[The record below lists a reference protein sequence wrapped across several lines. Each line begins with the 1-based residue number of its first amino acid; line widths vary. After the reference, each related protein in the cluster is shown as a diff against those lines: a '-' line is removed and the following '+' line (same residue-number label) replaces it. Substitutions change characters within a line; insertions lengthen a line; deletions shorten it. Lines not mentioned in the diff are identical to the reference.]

1 MSTFVTLAEVLE
13 SRRAP
18 LEEDEVWALLLGAAE
33 ALMGIFSKGPVNPCS
48 IISPGSMLL
57 SPSGSVAFKTC
68 SRSEDVASF
77 TSPEM
82 MLARPSSSRQDV
94 EKMVVFSLG
103 MALYWTVDYQLAQ
116 NQPVQLSNHLNG
128 LLLKMCEEAAH
139 RRPEL
144 LAVLEESE
152 QHHKNALLPPP
163 DTVIMQL
170 AQDVLQ
176 DPVENALGNAALL
189 TDRSQ
194 LVRDRLRGS
203 SSQNSTWA
211 PKGNGSP
218 SLSFPAET
226 NRSCQGSNPSG
237 ASSSSDGTWLSRSP
251 NLGRRQQLN
260 SRPEQSFG
268 SSLSLSERKLKDLGP
283 EFVRMLDEPLVI
295 LELPNS
301 IVSKKGKSCSAQRD
315 LKVVMP
321 NGQVIL
327 VKCDVKSRGGD
338 VFDMIVA
345 HSNLVEHFY
354 FGLAYSDDNEFFFL
368 DNETKI
374 SKVAPESW
382 KTAPASTFLLH
393 FRIKFFVSDITLL
406 LHKLTRHQYYLQLR
420 RDILEDRP
428 LCNVG
433 TGLVLAALA
442 LQAEFGDCMPEVYG
456 KNYYRPEHYVSRS
469 MLEKMALPCLKD
481 ELLRLHANNA
491 SMVAEESELEFL
503 KAIQQLPEYGV
514 LFHRVACEKKPLTAE
529 LVLGVCAKGVI
540 VYEVKN
546 NSRSASLRFHWRETA
561 NISAARRKFVIESS
575 VSKKKHTFLMEK
587 SRVAR
592 YLCSLCTAQHKFH
605 KEMSSRQL
613 SHSLASEESIV
624 QYSSVCRAQNNIS
637 CLEGVLN
644 NSRLNAAHQDPMSKL
659 CDDIANRIET
669 RIKQQ
674 RDLLEQSSA
683 TSPVFQRF
691 AAGSQKRGSDV
702 PSLSSGVRDTPTS
715 PRAPE
720 REIICVS
727 LKKDPKLGLGI
738 VIIGEDSTGRL
749 DLGIFIASVVPGGPA
764 DRDGRIRPGGRL
776 ISLNQTSLEGVTFSE
791 AAEIMQNSPD
801 QVELIISQSKA
812 ARKPI
817 SGLAERSYES
827 QTTLRADSRTDSRAE
842 DGLDELVTIMMTPKA
857 GSRLHVPDVRI
868 LNAQDD
874 YSRSVS
880 LISLRPEEFSVQLR
894 KDSGNLGISIAGGLN
909 AGLQSGGIFVKSLIP
924 GGAADQDG
932 RIQSGDRIL
941 EVHGTRLQ
949 GCSNQQAAECL
960 NKTGEVVSLVLERDG
975 SPVTIRSSPS
985 PEPRD
990 KLMLTPVT
998 MTTQFRN
1005 NSCPAITMTTP
1016 FAIRPNDYSFV
1027 SEDNTLEV
1035 TLRKRLSGLGFSF
1048 LIAELDT
1055 SLDCG
1060 TVVRVKT
1067 LFPGQAAEESGLI
1080 REGDVIL
1087 AVNGESLKGLSYQRV
1102 LHLLKGSTPEVKLV
1116 ICRPA
1121 AGTLP
1126 PISEKI
1132 GQLTCS

>member
-1 MSTFVTLAEVLE
+1 
-13 SRRAP
+13 
-18 LEEDEVWALLLGAAE
+18 
-33 ALMGIFSKGPVNPCS
+33 
-48 IISPGSMLL
+48 
-57 SPSGSVAFKTC
+57 
-68 SRSEDVASF
+68 
-77 TSPEM
+77 
-82 MLARPSSSRQDV
+82 
-94 EKMVVFSLG
+94 MVVFSLG
-103 MALYWTVDYQLAQ
+103 MTLYWTADYQLPQ
-116 NQPVQLSNHLNG
+116 NQPVQLSNHLNS
-128 LLLKMCEEAAH
+128 LLLKMCEEAAL
-139 RRPEL
+139 RRLDL

-163 DTVIMQL
+163 DTVIRQL
-170 AQDVLQ
+170 VQDVLQ
-176 DPVENALGNAALL
+176 DPAENALGNTIHL

-203 SSQNSTWA
+203 SSQNSAWA
-211 PKGNGSP
+211 PKGNGLP
-218 SLSFPAET
+218 LLAFPAET
-226 NRSCQGSNPSG
+226 NRSNQGSNPSSI
-237 ASSSSDGTWLSRSP
+237 SSSTWQIRSP
-251 NLGRRQQLN
+251 NLSRRQQIN
-260 SRPEQSFG
+260 SKPDQSFD
-268 SSLSLSERKLKDLGP
+268 SSFSLSEKKLKDLGP

-301 IVSKKGKSCSAQRD
+301 IVSKKGKSCSTQRD
-315 LKVVMP
+315 LRVVMP

-338 VFDMIVA
+338 VFDMIIA

-374 SKVAPESW
+374 SKVAPDSW
-382 KTAPASTFLLH
+382 KKELTSSFILH

-420 RDILEDRP
+420 RDILEDRLP
-428 LCNVG
+428 CDEE
-433 TGLVLAALA
+433 TGLMLAALA
-442 LQAEFGDCMPEVYG
+442 LQAEFGDSMPEVYG

-469 MLEKMALPCLKD
+469 VLEKMALPCLKED
-481 ELLRLHANNA
+481 LLRLHANNA
-491 SMVAEESELEFL
+491 SMIAEESELEFL

-514 LFHRVACEKKPLTAE
+514 LFHHVACEKKPLIAE
-529 LVLGVCAKGVI
+529 QVLGICAKGVI

-546 NSRSASLRFHWRETA
+546 NSRFASLRFHWRETI

-575 VSKKKHTFLMEK
+575 ISKKKHTFVMEK
-587 SRVAR
+587 SKIAR

-613 SHSLASEESIV
+613 SHSLASEQSIV
-624 QYSSVCRAQNNIS
+624 QYASVCQAQNNIS
-637 CLEGVLN
+637 CLNGMLN
-644 NSRLNAAHQDPMSKL
+644 NSGLNAARQNPMSKL

-674 RDLLEQSSA
+674 RDLLEQSGA
-683 TSPVFQRF
+683 TSPVLQRF
-691 AAGSQKRGSDV
+691 AAGPQKRSSDV
-702 PSLSSGVRDTPTS
+702 PSVSSALRDTPTS
-715 PRAPE
+715 VRPPE

-738 VIIGEDSTGRL
+738 VIIGEDSTGHL

-791 AAEIMQNSPD
+791 AAEIMQNSPT

-812 ARKPI
+812 VRKPT
-817 SGLAERSYES
+817 SGLTERSYES
-827 QTTLRADSRTDSRAE
+827 QTTLRADSRAD
-842 DGLDELVTIMMTPKA
+842 DGLDELVTIMMTPKI

-874 YSRSVS
+874 YSRSAS
-880 LISLRPEEFSVQLR
+880 LTSLRAEEFSVQLR
-894 KDSGNLGISIAGGLN
+894 KVSGGLGISIAGALN
-909 AGLQSGGIFVKSLIP
+909 AGLQSEGIYVKSLVP

-932 RIQSGDRIL
+932 RIQSGDRLL
-941 EVHGTRLQ
+941 EVDGNRLQ
-949 GCSNQQAAECL
+949 GCSDQQAAECL
-960 NKTGEVVSLVLERDG
+960 ANTGEVVNLVLERDG
-975 SPVTIRSSPS
+975 TPITRRSTPS
-985 PEPRD
+985 PEPRH
-990 KLMLTPVT
+990 KLTVLTPGVVSP
-998 MTTQFRN
+998 QFRN

-1027 SEDNTLEV
+1027 TEDNTLEV
-1035 TLRKRLSGLGFSF
+1035 TLQKRLNGLGFSF
-1048 LIAELDT
+1048 LISELDT

-1060 TVVRVKT
+1060 TVVRVRT

-1080 REGDVIL
+1080 QEGDVIL

-1102 LHLLKGSTPEVKLV
+1102 LHLLKGSTAEVKL
-1116 ICRPA
+1116 ILCRPA